1 MKASEL
7 IEKLE
12 ESIREFGDLDVYS
25 LCSDDYFMQSVCGII
40 VDEHFKTRNKY
51 FILEGD

>member
-12 ESIREFGDLDVYS
+12 EKIKEFGDLDVYGM
-25 LCSDDYFMQSVCGII
+25 CEGNYVHGIFME
-40 VDEHFKTRNKY
+40 EHWETQKREFT
-51 FILEGD
+51 LE